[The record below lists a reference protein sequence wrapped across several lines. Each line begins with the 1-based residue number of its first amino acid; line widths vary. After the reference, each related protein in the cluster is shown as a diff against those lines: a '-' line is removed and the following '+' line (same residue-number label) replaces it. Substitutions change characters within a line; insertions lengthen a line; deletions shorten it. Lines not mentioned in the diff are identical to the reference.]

1 MIMKKSILLAVAMML
16 VMPLFAQKLSK
27 EEKAAIAKAGYE
39 LALEAVKSKAWVL
52 VPSSYTQKDGMIAN
66 NIDNS
71 EFISCEGEYMY
82 AQGRIVCDNNYT
94 NQLNPTSYEPKT
106 DKKGNL
112 RFTIVV
118 SGRMMRGSYTI
129 SMRVNTNSADV
140 IFTPNKGDAKRFSG
154 TIVPLKQASYNKRS
168 NPI

>member
-1 MIMKKSILLAVAMML
+1 MKKSILLAMVMML

-27 EEKAAIAKAGYE
+27 EEKAAIAKAKN
-39 LALEAVKSKAWVL
+39 EAAMAAINSKAWVL
-52 VPSSYTQKDGMIAN
+52 VPSSYTQKDGMIAS

-71 EFISCEGEYMY
+71 EFISCEGDYMY
-82 AQGRIVCDNNYT
+82 AQGRIVCDNSYT
-94 NQLNPTSYEPKT
+94 NQLTPTAYEPKL

-112 RFTIVV
+112 RFSITV

-129 SMRVNTNSADV
+129 SMRGNTDNADV

-154 TIVPLKQASYNKRS
+154 KIVPLKQAS
-168 NPI
+168 

>member
-1 MIMKKSILLAVAMML
+1 MVMML

-27 EEKAAIAKAGYE
+27 EEKAAMAKAAYE
-39 LALEAVKSKAWVL
+39 LAMDAINSKAWVL
-52 VPSSYTQKDGMIAN
+52 VPSSYTEKDGMIAN

-71 EFISCEGEYMY
+71 NFISCEGEYMY
-82 AQGRIVCDNNYT
+82 AQGSIVCDNSYT
-94 NQLNPTSYEPKT
+94 NQLTPTSYEPKT

-112 RFTIVV
+112 RFTIAVN
-118 SGRMMRGSYTI
+118 GRMMRGSYTI
-129 SMRVNTNSADV
+129 SMRVNTNAADV
-140 IFTPNKGDAKRFSG
+140 IFAPYKGDTKRFSG